1 MVYMTK
7 EQKEAKKRAA
17 LAILQSKTPNFP
29 DAPAETITPK
39 VKRRKQDENRQ
50 RSPQP
55 GPSTATSPPPREPDI
70 IETPP
75 APALDDIKL
84 LISSVDESKS

>member
-1 MVYMTK
+1 MTK

-39 VKRRKQDENRQ
+39 PKRRKQDQNRPE
-50 RSPQP
+50 SPQP
-55 GPSTATSPPPREPDI
+55 GPSTATSPPPRELNI
-70 IETPP
+70 IEPQP

-84 LISSVDESKS
+84 LISSLNESKS